1 MAESGYDDG
10 SMKITAIPQL
20 YRNLLR
26 WREILTVLRRYGLA
40 DWLSQ
45 FPQLPFRDWLKDSD
59 GQPLTSF
66 SREERLRMV
75 LTELGPTFIKL
86 GQVLA
91 SRPDLVG
98 AQVAN
103 EFKKL
108 HSNVPA
114 LDFETIRGTLEHE
127 LGFRLDAEI
136 VDFDETPLA
145 AASIGQVHCAR
156 LIDDTEVVVKVQ
168 RPGIEETM
176 LRDLDVLEGLA
187 QLAERVEGLAAFS
200 PRAMLE
206 QLGPTLRRELDFDR
220 ERQNL
225 DVFAAMLRN
234 LPDVHIPKPIP
245 GLCTRRV
252 LVMTR
257 LAGQD
262 LSRSQTLSQLDA
274 KTRLEA
280 ARLITT
286 VYMQMLFDHGL
297 FHADPH
303 PGNLVLMSGGGI
315 GILDFGMVGRIDTR
329 LREQIEE
336 MLMAIGSGDSVRLTQ
351 LIRRAGK
358 APPGLDDAALSVDV
372 SEFIG
377 TYGHQDLGSFNLTG
391 ALNDL
396 GDLLH
401 RHGIKLPTQSALLM
415 KMLISLEGTLAALH
429 ADFDAIEV
437 MAGFLRKASLNRL
450 DPRRR
455 LRQARLLFREA
466 EYFMQVVPDKALGLL
481 DQAREGQL
489 KIQMEHHRL
498 GATVNRL
505 ALGLIASALFLG
517 SALMLSMKVPPLLFP
532 ESTYLGITQ
541 LSVPGV
547 SGLLASVMLM
557 LRLYIAINRS
567 GHLSGREDD

>member
-1 MAESGYDDG
+1 
-10 SMKITAIPQL
+10 MKITAIPQL

-26 WREILTVLRRYGLA
+26 WREILTVLRRHGLA

-114 LDFETIRGTLEHE
+114 LDFKTIRRTLEQE

-156 LIDDTEVVVKVQ
+156 LVDDTEVVVKVQ

-200 PRAMLE
+200 PSSMLE

-234 LPDVHIPKPIP
+234 FPDVHIPKPIP

-274 KTRLEA
+274 ETRREA

-303 PGNLVLMSGGGI
+303 PGNLVLMSEGGI

-336 MLMAIGSGDSVRLTQ
+336 MLMAIGNGDSVRLTQ

-415 KMLISLEGTLAALH
+415 KMLISLEGTLSALH

-437 MAGFLRKASLNRL
+437 MAGFLRKASINRL

-455 LRQARLLFREA
+455 LRQARLMFREA
-466 EYFMQVVPDKALGLL
+466 EYFMQVVPDQALGLL
-481 DQAREGQL
+481 DQARQGQL

-505 ALGLIASALFLG
+505 VLGLIASALFLG
-517 SALMLSMKVPPLLFP
+517 SSVMLSMKVPPMLFP
-532 ESTYLGITQ
+532 LSTYLGLTQ

-547 SGLLASVMLM
+547 FGLVASVMLM

-567 GHLSGREDD
+567 GHLSGREED

>member
-1 MAESGYDDG
+1 
-10 SMKITAIPQL
+10 MKITAIPQL

-26 WREILTVLRRYGLA
+26 WREILTVLRRHGLA

-114 LDFETIRGTLEHE
+114 VDFKTIRGTLEHE

-156 LIDDTEVVVKVQ
+156 LVDDTEVVVKVQ

-200 PRAMLE
+200 PRSMLE

-234 LPDVHIPKPIP
+234 FPDVHIPKPIT

-274 KTRLEA
+274 QTRREA

-336 MLMAIGSGDSVRLTQ
+336 MLMAIGNGDSVRLTQ

-455 LRQARLLFREA
+455 LRQARLMFREA

-481 DQAREGQL
+481 DQARQGQL

-505 ALGLIASALFLG
+505 VLGLIASALFLG

-532 ESTYLGITQ
+532 QSTYLGITQ

-547 SGLLASVMLM
+547 FGLLASVMLM

-567 GHLSGREDD
+567 GHLSGREED

>member
-1 MAESGYDDG
+1 LAESGYDDG

-26 WREILTVLRRYGLA
+26 WREILTVLRRHGLA

-114 LDFETIRGTLEHE
+114 LDFETIRGTLEQE

-156 LIDDTEVVVKVQ
+156 LVDDTEVVVKVQ

-176 LRDLDVLEGLA
+176 LRDLDVLDGLA

-225 DVFAAMLRN
+225 DVFATMLRN
-234 LPDVHIPKPIP
+234 FPDVHIPRPIP

-274 KTRLEA
+274 KTRREA

-455 LRQARLLFREA
+455 LRQARLMFREA

-481 DQAREGQL
+481 DQAGQGQL

-547 SGLLASVMLM
+547 FGLSASVMLM

-567 GHLSGREDD
+567 GHLSGREED